1 MNWVGA
7 NIITALGDFFRAGG
21 PVLYGILAVTIIMWT
36 FIVERYWYF
45 WFNHRKYADAAVR
58 EWEGRTDTES
68 WYALR
73 IRDKLISEVSA
84 SASSYLLI
92 IRTCIAVLPLLG
104 LLGTVTGMVDVF
116 TVLSS
121 LGQSNPRALA
131 GGIGHATIPTMAGMA
146 AAISGIFFS
155 AQLDHW
161 SLSRAEEIEDEIR
174 PAFLSE

>member
-1 MNWVGA
+1 MTSLFQA
-7 NIITALGDFFRAGG
+7 MADFFHAGG
-21 PVLYGILAVTIIMWT
+21 PVLYGILIVTVIMWT

-45 WFNHRKYADAAVR
+45 WFNHKEVANAAVDQWNAR
-58 EWEGRTDTES
+58 SDRGS

-73 IRDKLISEVSA
+73 IRDMLVSQVSQDA
-84 SASSYLLI
+84 NEYLAI

-116 TVLSS
+116 NVLSS

-131 GGIGHATIPTMAGMA
+131 GGVGHATIPTMAGMT

-155 AQLDHW
+155 AQLDNW
-161 SLSRAEEIEDEIR
+161 AANKTEEAEDHIQS
-174 PAFLSE
+174 AHLGG